1 MEAPQIRTAL
11 EKLSHTF
18 ASRAEM
24 AKIKHA
30 PATATLE
37 SGLTCRVVGPAAEE
51 LKTDMPIKMGGGA
64 CGPNPGWLFRAAL
77 ASCLTTVIAMRAA
90 CLGIELSRL
99 EATVDSDG
107 DNRGLLGLDDCTS
120 AGMTGLRTTIGIAA
134 KDCTRQQLEDLV
146 TWADRHSP
154 VACTLREGSGNMLV
168 VSLSHVRFGS

>member
-11 EKLSHTF
+11 EQLSQTF
-18 ASRAEM
+18 ASRAET
-24 AKIKHA
+24 ARIKHA

-37 SGLTCRVVGPAAEE
+37 GGLICSVVGPAGEE
-51 LKTDMPIKMGGGA
+51 LKTDMPIAMGGDA

-99 EATVDSDG
+99 DATVDSDG

-120 AGMTGLRTTIGIAA
+120 AGMTGLRTTVGIAA
-134 KDCTRQQLEDLV
+134 KDCTRQQLEELV
-146 TWADRHSP
+146 TWADKHSP
-154 VACTLREGSGNMLV
+154 VACTVREGSGNVLI
-168 VSLSHVRFGS
+168 VSPPQVRFGS